1 MLPSLSVVPLLS
13 SDGSVVVV
21 LMVIF
26 VVVLFGYM
34 REGLWY
40 TCARISAVVGRD
52 PNNILKST
60 NNKF

>member
-26 VVVLFGYM
+26 VVVLFGFM
-34 REGLWY
+34 REGL
-40 TCARISAVVGRD
+40 
-52 PNNILKST
+52 
-60 NNKF
+60 